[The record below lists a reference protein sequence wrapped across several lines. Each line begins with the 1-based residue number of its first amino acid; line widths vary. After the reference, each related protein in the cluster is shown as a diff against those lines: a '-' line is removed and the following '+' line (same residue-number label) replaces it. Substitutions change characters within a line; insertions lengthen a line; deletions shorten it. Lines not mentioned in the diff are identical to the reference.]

1 MSLESRRCGESA
13 AKYFESALLR
23 EHNSKEWSS
32 SGKRKSNKRA
42 LLVRQIGILQYA
54 VLGEERL
61 AIVTEL
67 AATTLKPFSALLGI
81 LLIGHV
87 KTKLG

>member
-1 MSLESRRCGESA
+1 MGRNKKSLESQCRESA

-23 EHNSKEWSS
+23 EENEV
-32 SGKRKSNKRA
+32 SNKRA
-42 LLVRQIGILQYA
+42 LLIRQIGILQYA
-54 VLGEERL
+54 VLGKKRL
-61 AIVTEL
+61 AIVTDL
-67 AATTLKPFSALLGI
+67 AATTLEPFSALFCI